1 MKKGATGPSQ
11 YHNAKLIEIFPGFFN
26 AAVAGF
32 RVATVILVIAGI
44 LLILA
49 SFILLPSQV
58 FIPLLVP
65 LPWQSCREG
74 GTPSL
79 QLCQGCLIASSML
92 LVTLLLLAYLQLLAV
107 P

>member
-1 MKKGATGPSQ
+1 MKKGVTGLSQ
-11 YHNAKLIEIFPGFFN
+11 YHNAKLIENFQGFFN

-32 RVATVILVIAGI
+32 RVATGILVIAGI
-44 LLILA
+44 SLILA
-49 SFILLPSQV
+49 SLILLPSQV
-58 FIPLLVP
+58 FLPLLVP
-65 LPWQSCREG
+65 LPWQSCMEG

-79 QLCQGCLIASSML
+79 QLCQGCLTASSML